1 MPNAQHAH
9 TAPAANGT
17 QEPFG
22 TDSAGLRQRL
32 AAAEAER
39 RKAQQAMADL
49 EEKLS
54 EAINVCVALDRL
66 HSSTDHAEVLRAIQ
80 DVVINI
86 VGSEELAIFEPGAG
100 AELVAVQS
108 FGVGGSRLEPVTLGH
123 GPIGRA
129 AAEGKAWVVGDATPS
144 GDPDLTACVPLVAED
159 RVVGVAAIW
168 KLLPHKP
175 ALQASDRQVLALLGP
190 HAGRAL
196 FLTAARAPRAR
207 AA

>member
-1 MPNAQHAH
+1 MPNAQHATTLH
-9 TAPAANGT
+9 RPDHASN
-17 QEPFG
+17 E
-22 TDSAGLRQRL
+22 SAGLRQRL

-39 RKAQQAMADL
+39 RKAQLAMIDL

-54 EAINVCVALDRL
+54 DAINVCVALDRL

-100 AELVAVQS
+100 GDLVAAQS
-108 FGVGGSRLEPVTLGH
+108 FGVGGTRVAPVTPGH

-129 AAEGKAWVVGDATPS
+129 AADGTGWVIGDGAPAC
-144 GDPDLTACVPLVAED
+144 DPDLTACIPLVAED
-159 RVVGVAAIW
+159 RVVAVVAIW

-175 ALQASDRQVLALLGP
+175 ELRPSDRQVLALLGP

-196 FLTAARAPRAR
+196 FLTAGRKRRAR